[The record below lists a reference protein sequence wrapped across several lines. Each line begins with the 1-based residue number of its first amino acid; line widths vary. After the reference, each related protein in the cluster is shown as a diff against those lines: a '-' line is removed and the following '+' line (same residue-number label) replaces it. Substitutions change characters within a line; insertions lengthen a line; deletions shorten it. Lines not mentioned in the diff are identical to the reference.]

1 MENEKT
7 IGMVLSA
14 GKQTR
19 FGSQL
24 PKALMKY
31 NTTDTV
37 LDINIKT
44 MSKFCDIIY
53 IIINKENDNSLYKPI
68 KEKYNNIQLVSINSG
83 LGDGHAVLESLK
95 SIKYNLRDKIYLI
108 WGDSIQDDERLF
120 VATENAY
127 NNMFTLPLRY
137 EKEPYVQFVVEYGL
151 VRKVKFRKYEETTE
165 EGYHDYS
172 LFLFNPNVMREVL
185 ELHHKKYWKE
195 EEQKY
200 INRNNELVFLDI
212 INEHQDKLFPH
223 AVIIDTV
230 GSTSVNAY
238 NTIEE
243 YKKIIKRGIGDDD
256 NIK

>member
-1 MENEKT
+1 MENKKT
-7 IGMVLSA
+7 IGIILSA

-19 FGSQL
+19 FDSQL

-31 NTTDTV
+31 NTGDTV

-44 MSKFCDIIY
+44 MSKFCDVIY
-53 IIINKENDNSLYKPI
+53 IIINKENDNSLYTLI
-68 KEKYNNIQLVSINSG
+68 KEKYDNVNLLSITSG
-83 LGDGHAVLESLK
+83 LGDGHAVLKSLE
-95 SIKYNLRDKIYLI
+95 SIKYKIGDKVYLI

-137 EKEPYVQFVVEYGL
+137 EKEPYVQFIVEYGL
-151 VRKVKFRKYEETTE
+151 VRKVKFKKYEETVG

-172 LFLFNPNVMREVL
+172 LFLFNPSIMRDVL
-185 ELHHKKYWKE
+185 ERHHNNYWKE
-195 EEQKY
+195 EEQTY
-200 INRNNELVFLDI
+200 ISRNNELVFLDI

-230 GSTSVNAY
+230 GSTSNNAY

-243 YKKIIKRGIGDDD
+243 YKKIIKRGIEDD
-256 NIK
+256 NNVK